1 MRDVGIQDEELDQ
14 AGSLMAAIRYQVF
27 LPPVTT
33 MGDCPHC
40 GKRSRGSAQC
50 ADCLSEQLDEIV
62 GAPTGAR
69 FLALCRR
76 QLKEGREGVEEDHV

>member
-1 MRDVGIQDEELDQ
+1 MPDVGLQDEDLDQ
-14 AGSLMAAIRYQVF
+14 AGVLMAAIRYQVF

-33 MGDCPHC
+33 MGDCPNC

-50 ADCLSEQLDEIV
+50 ADCLAEQLDSVV

-76 QLKEGREGVEEDHV
+76 QLKEAREGVEAAHV